1 MSREILNDIIAN
13 FETEKFINF
22 FRSKTPDFAPSQER
36 LPRYDDSDFANFK
49 KLGEIGFLNSEQRLI
64 IISAEAAKSLSERS
78 GKKAQYEKAKK
89 ILRELDRYEVGIFI
103 FHDKTGSFRFSLVY
117 EQTLGA
123 RRAFSNF
130 KRFTYFVDI
139 NQTNKTFLKQIGD
152 GDFSSLE
159 KIKERFSVEKV
170 TKDFYR
176 EVSNWYFWAIK
187 NVVFPED
194 AEKDRNKRNSFAVIR
209 LITRIIFIWFM
220 KEKGLMPAYL
230 FDEEK
235 VKNFLKNLSEN
246 ESSYY
251 KAILQNL
258 FFATLNTPINKRGFR
273 KERGFHGR
281 NKDFMNHHI
290 YRYEKYFKD
299 SDYILKLFKGIPF
312 LNGGL
317 FECLD
322 KSIKKEDKSCHVRI
336 DGFSDRK
343 DNSLKVPNSLFFSEE
358 LEVDLNKDYGTKTKK
373 YKTRGLVNILK
384 SYNFTIDENTLIDEE
399 IALDPE
405 LLGRVFEN
413 LLASYNPETSTTARK
428 ATGSYYTPRMIVD
441 YMVNESLKAYF
452 KNRLAEVKDIDE
464 KLTDL
469 LSYSEENHRF
479 NNSEVNILIEAI
491 NELKIIDPAV
501 GSGAFPMGILQKLVF
516 VLSKLDP
523 HNTKWKQEQIK
534 AVEKNISDDVLKRD
548 LIEKIEA
555 NFENNEL
562 DYGRKLYL
570 IQNCIYGVDI
580 QPIAIQIC
588 KLRFFIS
595 LLVDEKSNDNEKKNF
610 GIEPLPNLETKFV
623 SANSLIGLKK
633 MGQLFLPT
641 SDVIALEKELN
652 EIRRKHFTASR
663 RKEKENL
670 RKKDAEIREKLTKLL
685 EGSIFSSETA
695 AKLASWDPYNP
706 NASADFFD
714 PEWMFGVK
722 VFDIVIANPPYVD
735 SEEMTKNQG
744 ELRDK
749 YRDIYIFAQGNWDL
763 FIVFIE
769 LGLSL
774 CNKNGTCS
782 FIVKNT
788 LIAAPYSKK
797 LRAIVKDECS
807 LLLLRDYSNVDVFRE
822 QDVYPVVFVIKNS
835 KSSLPTKFTL
845 MSNERIIQQENVVPR
860 KVFSQDIFW
869 DKYFFSQ
876 NIVDIVTKL
885 SYQPKLKEHK
895 EVYIDSAAT
904 VSEAYKIKELLKD
917 GVEQDSYCKKFI
929 NTGTIDRYKSLWG
942 IKETQYIKDRYQ
954 RPVLLE
960 QSLLKLR
967 GRRMKQAN
975 SPKIIIAGMSKVI
988 ECYLDLGAEYL
999 AGKSTTIV
1007 RTSDIINL
1015 KILCAFLNSK
1025 LASFWYRVN
1034 FNSLAMSGGYLNIN
1048 RIEEIPV
1055 PRLSKL
1061 DERTREKLSGLVD
1074 KILKKKKQNPD
1085 ADTSDL
1091 ETQIDQLVYKL
1102 YNLTPEETE
1111 IVEKFIIKN
1120 K

>member
-1 MSREILNDIIAN
+1 MSRDILNDIIAN

-36 LPRYDDSDFANFK
+36 LPRYNDSDFANFK

-64 IISAEAAKSLSERS
+64 IVSAEVAKSLTERS

-89 ILRELDRYEVGIFI
+89 ILRELDRYETGIFI

-117 EQTLGA
+117 EQTLGTK
-123 RRAFSNF
+123 RAFSNF
-130 KRFTYFVDI
+130 RRFTYFVDVS
-139 NQTNKTFLKQIGD
+139 QTNKTFLKQVGD

-176 EVSNWYFWAIK
+176 EISNWYFWAIK
-187 NVVFPED
+187 NVVFPKD

-230 FDEEK
+230 FNKEK
-235 VKNFLKNLSEN
+235 VKGFLRDLSKN

-273 KERGFHGR
+273 EEKDFHGR

-322 KSIKKEDKSCHVRI
+322 KPMKKEGKNNHIRI

-343 DNSLKVPNSLFFSEE
+343 DNSLKIPNSLFFSDE
-358 LEVDLNKDYGTKTKK
+358 LEVDLNRDYGTKTKK
-373 YKTRGLVNILK
+373 YKTRGLINILK
-384 SYNFTIDENTLIDEE
+384 SYNFTIDENTPIDEE

-452 KNRLAEVKDIDE
+452 KNRLTEVKNIDK

-469 LSYSEENHRF
+469 LSYSEDNHRF

-523 HNTKWKQEQIK
+523 HNTKWKQKQIK
-534 AVEKNISDDVLKRD
+534 AVEKNIPDDVLKRD

-555 NFENNEL
+555 NFKNNEL

-633 MGQLFLPT
+633 MGQLLLPT

-663 RKEKENL
+663 IKEKENL
-670 RKKDAEIREKLTKLL
+670 RKKDAETREKLTKLL
-685 EGSIFSSETA
+685 EGSIFSSETT

-714 PEWMFGVK
+714 SEWMFGIK
-722 VFDIVIANPPYVD
+722 DGFDIVIANPPYITYKGKQKVKVNG
-735 SEEMTKNQG
+735 SEVEAYLRVYKNSAQY
-744 ELRDK
+744 K
-749 YRDIYIFAQGNWDL
+749 INSFAL
-763 FIVFIE
+763 FLE
-769 LGLSL
+769 
-774 CNKNGTCS
+774 KGTQLLKREATLS
-782 FIVKNT
+782 FIIPSTFLQNQYLAKIRKHLLSNFYLHQIVVFTSKVFAAVTDSIILFVKNDSGEDKET
-788 LIAAPYSKK
+788 G
-797 LRAIVKDECS
+797 
-807 LLLLRDYSNVDVFRE
+807 
-822 QDVYPVVFVIKNS
+822 VIKKKN
-835 KSSLPTKFTL
+835 LEFIHDGE
-845 MSNERIIQQENVVPR
+845 ERKLNYPQSAWNVT
-860 KVFSQDIFW
+860 D
-869 DKYFFSQ
+869 
-876 NIVDIVTKL
+876 
-885 SYQPKLKEHK
+885 E
-895 EVYIDSAAT
+895 
-904 VSEAYKIKELLKD
+904 
-917 GVEQDSYCKKFI
+917 GV
-929 NTGTIDRYKSLWG
+929 
-942 IKETQYIKDRYQ
+942 
-954 RPVLLE
+954 
-960 QSLLKLR
+960 
-967 GRRMKQAN
+967 
-975 SPKIIIAGMSKVI
+975 
-988 ECYLDLGAEYL
+988 
-999 AGKSTTIV
+999 
-1007 RTSDIINL
+1007 INL
-1015 KILCAFLNSK
+1015 KITK
-1025 LASFWYRVN
+1025 EE
-1034 FNSLAMSGGYLNIN
+1034 SGILS
-1048 RIEEIPV
+1048 RIEEGSEP
-1055 PRLSKL
+1055 L
-1061 DERTREKLSGLVD
+1061 DEYFEVKIGIKRANAPIESKVQENYKKFLLGRDIQKYIINFSNKYILFKKSLFHTTIDESIFLQPEKLLVRKTGNVLLAAYDDKQFYVDQSIYNLYLKNPVDLSLKYILALINSTLMNFYFKKKVVTNPDIYPYIKGIHLKKIPIKTIPLEEQKPFVEIVD
-1074 KILKKKKQNPD
+1074 KVLTQNRD
-1085 ADTSDL
+1085 SGAL
-1091 ETQIDQLVYKL
+1091 EEYNSQIDKLVYKL
-1102 YNLTPEETE
+1102 YGLTPEEIE
-1111 IVEKFIIKN
+1111 IMEKS
-1120 K
+1120 